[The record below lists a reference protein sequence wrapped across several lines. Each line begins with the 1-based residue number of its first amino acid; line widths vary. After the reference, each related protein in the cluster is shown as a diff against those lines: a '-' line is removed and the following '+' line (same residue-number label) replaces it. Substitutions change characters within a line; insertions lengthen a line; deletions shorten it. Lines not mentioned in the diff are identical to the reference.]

1 MPPLINSAL
10 CVACGK
16 CVEIC
21 PLDVIKLKNDSIVVM
36 YPDECWHCR
45 ACVMDCPKGAIAMR
59 YPLSHMLLHYDAP
72 RACENRNETE
82 GCQNGN

>member
-1 MPPLINSAL
+1 MPPVVDSEL
-10 CVACGK
+10 CIVCGK

-21 PLDVIKLKNDSIVVM
+21 PLDVMKMKDDRIVVM

-45 ACVMDCPKGAIAMR
+45 ACVMDCPKEAIRMR

-72 RACENRNETE
+72 NA
-82 GCQNGN
+82 

>member
-1 MPPLINSAL
+1 MPPVVDSEL
-10 CVACGK
+10 CIVCGK

-21 PLDVIKLKNDSIVVM
+21 PLDVMKKKDDRIIVM

-45 ACVMDCPKGAIAMR
+45 ACVMDCPKEAIRMR

-72 RACENRNETE
+72 KA
-82 GCQNGN
+82 

>member
-1 MPPLINSAL
+1 MPPVVDSEL
-10 CVACGK
+10 CVVCGK

-21 PLDVIKLKNDSIVVM
+21 PLDVMKLKDGRIIVM

-45 ACVMDCPKGAIAMR
+45 ACVMDCPKEAIRMR

-72 RACENRNETE
+72 RA
-82 GCQNGN
+82 